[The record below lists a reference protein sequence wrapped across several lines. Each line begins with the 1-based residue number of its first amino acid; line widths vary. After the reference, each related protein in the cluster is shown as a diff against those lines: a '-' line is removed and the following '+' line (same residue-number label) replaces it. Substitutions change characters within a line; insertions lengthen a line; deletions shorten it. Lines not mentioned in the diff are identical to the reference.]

1 MNPMMTT
8 MFDPVPPQRGSEQPP
23 RRTEEVAPAPALSAV
38 ERYKEIIAI
47 ATDAA
52 ARQRKLDEVR
62 CAELA
67 QRIAATQ
74 QRIAE
79 VSDRE
84 RVVRMGAHLHWESAV
99 EQLWNERWLQMVPF
113 PKADESVPP
122 RPQGE
127 YLKAMDVA
135 YQALEDSLAKRT
147 LLRRKQKD

>member
-8 MFDPVPPQRGSEQPP
+8 RFESVPSQRQS
-23 RRTEEVAPAPALSAV
+23 EEVIEVPALPENVSAV

-67 QRIAATQ
+67 ERIAATQ
-74 QRIAE
+74 QEIAE
-79 VSDRE
+79 VRDRE
-84 RVVRMGAHLHWESAV
+84 RVVRMGAALHWEQAV
-99 EQLWNERWLQMVPF
+99 EQLWNERWLQMVTP
-113 PKADESVPP
+113 PLPDESVPP
-122 RPQGE
+122 RPQSE
-127 YLKAMDVA
+127 YNRAMDVA

>member
-8 MFDPVPPQRGSEQPP
+8 TFESVPSQRRS
-23 RRTEEVAPAPALSAV
+23 EEVIEVPAVENVSAV

-52 ARQRKLDEVR
+52 ARRRKLDEVR

-67 QRIAATQ
+67 ERIAATQ
-74 QRIAE
+74 QQIAE
-79 VSDRE
+79 VRDRE
-84 RVVRMGAHLHWESAV
+84 RVVRMGAALHWEQAV
-99 EQLWNERWLQMVPF
+99 EQLWNERWLQMVTP
-113 PKADESVPP
+113 PLPDESVPP

-127 YLKAMDVA
+127 YNRAMDLA

>member
-8 MFDPVPPQRGSEQPP
+8 MFEPVPSQRRS
-23 RRTEEVAPAPALSAV
+23 EEVIEVPAVSAV

-67 QRIAATQ
+67 ERIAATQ
-74 QRIAE
+74 HEIAE
-79 VSDRE
+79 VRDRE
-84 RVVRMGAHLHWESAV
+84 RVVRMGVALHWEAAV
-99 EQLWNERWLQMVPF
+99 EQLWNERWLQMVTP
-113 PKADESVPP
+113 PQPDESVPS

-127 YLKAMDVA
+127 YNRAMDLA

>member
-8 MFDPVPPQRGSEQPP
+8 MFETVPSQRQS
-23 RRTEEVAPAPALSAV
+23 EEVIEVPALSAV

-52 ARQRKLDEVR
+52 ARQHKLDEVR

-67 QRIAATQ
+67 ERIVSTQ
-74 QRIAE
+74 HEIAE
-79 VSDRE
+79 VRDRE
-84 RVVRMGAHLHWESAV
+84 RVVRMGAALHWEQAV
-99 EQLWNERWLQMVPF
+99 EQLWNERWLQMVTP
-113 PKADESVPP
+113 PQPDESVPQ

-127 YLKAMDVA
+127 YNRAMDVA
-135 YQALEDSLAKRT
+135 YQALEDALAKRT

>member
-8 MFDPVPPQRGSEQPP
+8 MFESVPPQRQSE
-23 RRTEEVAPAPALSAV
+23 EAMPAKPETVSAV

-67 QRIAATQ
+67 ARIASTQ
-74 QRIAE
+74 EQIAE
-79 VSDRE
+79 VRDRE
-84 RVVRMGAHLHWESAV
+84 RVVRMGAALHWEQAV
-99 EQLWNERWLQMVPF
+99 EQLWNERWLQMVTF
-113 PKADESVPP
+113 PLPDESVPP

-127 YLKAMDVA
+127 YNRAMDLA

>member
-1 MNPMMTT
+1 MNPMMT
-8 MFDPVPPQRGSEQPP
+8 MFESVPAQRQS
-23 RRTEEVAPAPALSAV
+23 EEVIEVPTLSAV

-67 QRIAATQ
+67 ERLASTQ
-74 QRIAE
+74 EQIAE
-79 VSDRE
+79 VRDRE
-84 RVVRMGAHLHWESAV
+84 RVVRMGAALHWEQAV
-99 EQLWNERWLQMVPF
+99 EQLWNERWLQMVTPPLPDETV
-113 PKADESVPP
+113 PK

-127 YLKAMDVA
+127 YNRAMDLA

>member
-8 MFDPVPPQRGSEQPP
+8 MFESVPSQRQS
-23 RRTEEVAPAPALSAV
+23 EEVIEVPTLSAV

-47 ATDAA
+47 ATEAA

-67 QRIAATQ
+67 ERIAATQ
-74 QRIAE
+74 QQIAE
-79 VSDRE
+79 VRDRE
-84 RVVRMGAHLHWESAV
+84 RVVRMGAALHWEQAV
-99 EQLWNERWLQMVPF
+99 EQLWNERWLQMVTP
-113 PKADESVPP
+113 PLPDESVPP

-127 YLKAMDVA
+127 YNRAMDLA
-135 YQALEDSLAKRT
+135 YQALEDSLTKRT

>member
-8 MFDPVPPQRGSEQPP
+8 MFDPVPSQRQS
-23 RRTEEVAPAPALSAV
+23 EEVIGVPALSAV

-67 QRIAATQ
+67 ERIASIQ
-74 QRIAE
+74 QQIAE
-79 VSDRE
+79 VRDRE
-84 RVVRMGAHLHWESAV
+84 RVVRMGAHLHWEAAA
-99 EQLWNERWLQMVPF
+99 EELWNERWLQMVPF
-113 PKADESVPP
+113 PLPDETVLP

-127 YLKAMDVA
+127 YNRAMDNA

>member
-8 MFDPVPPQRGSEQPP
+8 MFESVPSQRQS
-23 RRTEEVAPAPALSAV
+23 EEVIEVPAVPESVSAV

-52 ARQRKLDEVR
+52 TRQRKLDEVR

-67 QRIAATQ
+67 ERIAQTQ
-74 QRIAE
+74 HQIAE
-79 VSDRE
+79 VRDRE
-84 RVVRMGAHLHWESAV
+84 RVVRMGAALHWEQAV
-99 EQLWNERWLQMVPF
+99 EQLWNERWLQMVTP
-113 PKADESVPP
+113 PLPDESVPP

-127 YLKAMDVA
+127 YNRAMDLA

>member
-8 MFDPVPPQRGSEQPP
+8 MFESVPSQRQS
-23 RRTEEVAPAPALSAV
+23 EEVIEVPTLSAV

-67 QRIAATQ
+67 ERIANTQ
-74 QRIAE
+74 QEIAE
-79 VSDRE
+79 VRDRE
-84 RVVRMGAHLHWESAV
+84 RVVRMGAALHWEQAV
-99 EQLWNERWLQMVPF
+99 EQLWNERWLQMVTP
-113 PKADESVPP
+113 PLPDESVPQ

-127 YLKAMDVA
+127 YNRAMDLA

>member
-8 MFDPVPPQRGSEQPP
+8 MFEPVPAQRQS
-23 RRTEEVAPAPALSAV
+23 EEVIEVPAPAEKLSAV

-67 QRIAATQ
+67 ERIASTQ

-79 VSDRE
+79 VRDRE
-84 RVVRMGAHLHWESAV
+84 RVVRMGAALHWEQAV
-99 EQLWNERWLQMVPF
+99 EQLWNERWLQMVTF
-113 PKADESVPP
+113 PAPDESVPP

-127 YLKAMDVA
+127 YNHAMDLA

>member
-1 MNPMMTT
+1 MNPMMTS
-8 MFDPVPPQRGSEQPP
+8 MFESVPSQRQS
-23 RRTEEVAPAPALSAV
+23 EEVIEVPTISAV

-67 QRIAATQ
+67 ERLAATQ
-74 QRIAE
+74 HEIAE
-79 VSDRE
+79 VRDRE
-84 RVVRMGAHLHWESAV
+84 RVVRMGAALHWEAAV
-99 EQLWNERWLQMVPF
+99 EQLWNERWLQMTTP
-113 PKADESVPP
+113 PKPDESVPP

-127 YLKAMDVA
+127 YNRAMDLA
-135 YQALEDSLAKRT
+135 YQELEDALAKRS

>member
-8 MFDPVPPQRGSEQPP
+8 MFESVPSQRQS
-23 RRTEEVAPAPALSAV
+23 EEVIEVPTVENVSAV

-67 QRIAATQ
+67 ERIAATQ
-74 QRIAE
+74 QQIAE
-79 VSDRE
+79 VRDRE
-84 RVVRMGAHLHWESAV
+84 RVVRMGAALHWEQAV
-99 EQLWNERWLQMVPF
+99 EQLWNERWLQMVTP
-113 PKADESVPP
+113 PLPDESVPP

-127 YLKAMDVA
+127 YNRAMDLA
-135 YQALEDSLAKRT
+135 YQSLEDSLAKRT

>member
-8 MFDPVPPQRGSEQPP
+8 MFESVPPQRQS
-23 RRTEEVAPAPALSAV
+23 EEVIEVPAMPENVSAV

-67 QRIAATQ
+67 ARIASTQ
-74 QRIAE
+74 EQIAE
-79 VSDRE
+79 VRDRE
-84 RVVRMGAHLHWESAV
+84 RVVRMGAALHWEQAV
-99 EQLWNERWLQMVPF
+99 EQLWNERWLQMVTP
-113 PKADESVPP
+113 PLPDESVPP

-127 YLKAMDVA
+127 YNRAMDLA

>member
-8 MFDPVPPQRGSEQPP
+8 MFESVPSQRQS
-23 RRTEEVAPAPALSAV
+23 EEVIEVPTTLPENVSAV

-67 QRIAATQ
+67 ERIAATQ
-74 QRIAE
+74 QEIAE
-79 VSDRE
+79 VRDRE
-84 RVVRMGAHLHWESAV
+84 RVVRMGAALHWEQAV
-99 EQLWNERWLQMVPF
+99 EQLWNERWLQMVTP
-113 PKADESVPP
+113 PLPDESVPP

-127 YLKAMDVA
+127 YNRAMDVA

>member
-8 MFDPVPPQRGSEQPP
+8 MFESVPPQRRS
-23 RRTEEVAPAPALSAV
+23 EEVIEVQATSEHVSAV

-67 QRIAATQ
+67 ARIASTQ
-74 QRIAE
+74 EQIAE
-79 VSDRE
+79 VRDRE
-84 RVVRMGAHLHWESAV
+84 RVVRMGAALHWEQAV
-99 EQLWNERWLQMVPF
+99 EQLWNERWLQMVTP
-113 PKADESVPP
+113 PLPDESVPP

-127 YLKAMDVA
+127 YNRAMDLA
-135 YQALEDSLAKRT
+135 YQTLEDALAKRT

>member
-8 MFDPVPPQRGSEQPP
+8 MFESVPSQRQS
-23 RRTEEVAPAPALSAV
+23 EEVIEVPALSAV

-67 QRIAATQ
+67 ERLASTQ
-74 QRIAE
+74 EQIAE
-79 VSDRE
+79 VRDRE
-84 RVVRMGAHLHWESAV
+84 RVVRMGAALHWEAAV
-99 EQLWNERWLQMVPF
+99 EQLWNERWLQMVTF
-113 PKADESVPP
+113 PHADESVPP

-127 YLKAMDVA
+127 YNRAMDLA

>member
-8 MFDPVPPQRGSEQPP
+8 MFESVPSQRQS
-23 RRTEEVAPAPALSAV
+23 EEVIEVPTTLPENVSAV

-67 QRIAATQ
+67 ERIAATQ
-74 QRIAE
+74 QEIAE
-79 VSDRE
+79 VRDRE
-84 RVVRMGAHLHWESAV
+84 RVVRMGAALHWEQAV
-99 EQLWNERWLQMVPF
+99 EQLWNERWLQMVTP
-113 PKADESVPP
+113 PLPDESVPP

-127 YLKAMDVA
+127 YNRAMDLA

>member
-8 MFDPVPPQRGSEQPP
+8 RFESVPSQRQS
-23 RRTEEVAPAPALSAV
+23 EEVIEVPALSAV

-67 QRIAATQ
+67 ERLASTQ
-74 QRIAE
+74 EQIAE
-79 VSDRE
+79 VRDRE
-84 RVVRMGAHLHWESAV
+84 RVVRMGAALHWEAAV
-99 EQLWNERWLQMVPF
+99 EQLWNERWLQMVTF
-113 PKADESVPP
+113 PHADESVPP

-127 YLKAMDVA
+127 YNRAMDLA

>member
-8 MFDPVPPQRGSEQPP
+8 TFESVPSQRQS
-23 RRTEEVAPAPALSAV
+23 EEVIEVPAVENVSAV

-67 QRIAATQ
+67 ERIAATQ
-74 QRIAE
+74 QQISE
-79 VSDRE
+79 VRDRE
-84 RVVRMGAHLHWESAV
+84 RVVRMGAALHWEQAV
-99 EQLWNERWLQMVPF
+99 EQLWNERWLQMVTP
-113 PKADESVPP
+113 PLPDESVPP

-127 YLKAMDVA
+127 YNRAMDVA

>member
-8 MFDPVPPQRGSEQPP
+8 MFESVPSQRQS
-23 RRTEEVAPAPALSAV
+23 EEVIEVPTISAV

-67 QRIAATQ
+67 ERLAATQ
-74 QRIAE
+74 HEIAE
-79 VSDRE
+79 VRDRE
-84 RVVRMGAHLHWESAV
+84 RVVRMGAALHWEAAV
-99 EQLWNERWLQMVPF
+99 EQLWNERWLQMVTF
-113 PKADESVPP
+113 PRPDESVPP
-122 RPQGE
+122 LPQGE
-127 YLKAMDVA
+127 YNRAMDLA
-135 YQALEDSLAKRT
+135 YQALEESLAKRT

>member
-8 MFDPVPPQRGSEQPP
+8 MFESVPSQRQS
-23 RRTEEVAPAPALSAV
+23 EEVIEVPAVENVSAV

-67 QRIAATQ
+67 ERIAATQ
-74 QRIAE
+74 AQIAE
-79 VSDRE
+79 VRDRE
-84 RVVRMGAHLHWESAV
+84 RVVRMGAALHWEQAV
-99 EQLWNERWLQMVPF
+99 EQLWNERWLQMVTP
-113 PKADESVPP
+113 PQPDESVPP

-127 YLKAMDVA
+127 YNRAMDLA

>member
-8 MFDPVPPQRGSEQPP
+8 MFDPVPPQRRS
-23 RRTEEVAPAPALSAV
+23 EEVIPATPALSAV

-47 ATDAA
+47 AADAA

-84 RVVRMGAHLHWESAV
+84 RVARMGAALHWEQAV
-99 EQLWNERWLQMVPF
+99 EQLWNERWLKGSTF
-113 PKADESVPP
+113 PKPDESVPP
-122 RPQGE
+122 RPHGE
-127 YLKAMDVA
+127 YLRAMDVA

>member
-8 MFDPVPPQRGSEQPP
+8 IFESVPSQRQS
-23 RRTEEVAPAPALSAV
+23 EEVIEVPTLSAV

-52 ARQRKLDEVR
+52 ARQHKLDEVR

-67 QRIAATQ
+67 ERIAATQ
-74 QRIAE
+74 REIAE
-79 VSDRE
+79 VRDRE
-84 RVVRMGAHLHWESAV
+84 RVVRMGAALHWEQAV
-99 EQLWNERWLQMVPF
+99 EQLWNERWLQMVTP
-113 PKADESVPP
+113 PLPDESVPQ

-127 YLKAMDVA
+127 YNRAMDLA

>member
-8 MFDPVPPQRGSEQPP
+8 MFESVPPQRQS
-23 RRTEEVAPAPALSAV
+23 EEVIEVQATPVSAV

-52 ARQRKLDEVR
+52 ARQRKLDEVK

-67 QRIAATQ
+67 ARIASIQ
-74 QRIAE
+74 EQIAE
-79 VSDRE
+79 VRDRE
-84 RVVRMGAHLHWESAV
+84 RVVRMGAALHWEQAV
-99 EQLWNERWLQMVPF
+99 EQLWNERWLQMVTP
-113 PKADESVPP
+113 PLPDESVPP

-127 YLKAMDVA
+127 YNRAMDVA

>member
-8 MFDPVPPQRGSEQPP
+8 MFESVPSQRQS
-23 RRTEEVAPAPALSAV
+23 EEVIEVPALSAV

-67 QRIAATQ
+67 ERLAATQ
-74 QRIAE
+74 LEIAE
-79 VSDRE
+79 VRDRE
-84 RVVRMGAHLHWESAV
+84 RVVRMGAALHWEQAV
-99 EQLWNERWLQMVPF
+99 EQLWNERWLQMVTF
-113 PKADESVPP
+113 PLPDETVPQ

-127 YLKAMDVA
+127 YNRAMDLA

>member
-8 MFDPVPPQRGSEQPP
+8 MFESVPSQRQS
-23 RRTEEVAPAPALSAV
+23 EEVIEVPTTLSAV

-67 QRIAATQ
+67 ERIAATQ
-74 QRIAE
+74 QQIAE
-79 VSDRE
+79 VRDRE
-84 RVVRMGAHLHWESAV
+84 RVVRMGAALHWEAAV
-99 EQLWNERWLQMVPF
+99 EQLWNERWLQMVTF
-113 PKADESVPP
+113 PHPDESVPP

-127 YLKAMDVA
+127 YNRAMDLA

>member
-1 MNPMMTT
+1 MTT
-8 MFDPVPPQRGSEQPP
+8 MFESVPAQRQSEEVIEVPP
-23 RRTEEVAPAPALSAV
+23 VSAV

-67 QRIAATQ
+67 ERIASTQ
-74 QRIAE
+74 QQIAE
-79 VSDRE
+79 VRDRE
-84 RVVRMGAHLHWESAV
+84 RVVRMGAALHWEQAV
-99 EQLWNERWLQMVPF
+99 EQLWNERWLQMVTF
-113 PKADESVPP
+113 PLPDESVPQ

-127 YLKAMDVA
+127 YNRAMDLA
-135 YQALEDSLAKRT
+135 YQGLEDSLAKRT

>member
-8 MFDPVPPQRGSEQPP
+8 RFESVPSQRQS
-23 RRTEEVAPAPALSAV
+23 EEVIEVPTTLPENVSAV

-67 QRIAATQ
+67 ERIAATQ
-74 QRIAE
+74 QEIAE
-79 VSDRE
+79 VRDRE
-84 RVVRMGAHLHWESAV
+84 RVVRMGAALHWEQAV
-99 EQLWNERWLQMVPF
+99 EQLWNERWLQMVTP
-113 PKADESVPP
+113 PLPDESVPP

-127 YLKAMDVA
+127 YNRAMDVA

>member
-1 MNPMMTT
+1 MNPMTT
-8 MFDPVPPQRGSEQPP
+8 MFESVPSQRQS
-23 RRTEEVAPAPALSAV
+23 EEVIEVPALSAV

-52 ARQRKLDEVR
+52 TRQRKLDEVR

-67 QRIAATQ
+67 ERIASTQ
-74 QRIAE
+74 HEIAE
-79 VSDRE
+79 VRDRE
-84 RVVRMGAHLHWESAV
+84 RVVRMGAALHWEQAV
-99 EQLWNERWLQMVPF
+99 EQLWDERWFKMVP
-113 PKADESVPP
+113 PPVPDESVPP

-127 YLKAMDVA
+127 YNRAMDLA